1 MKHVGTKIWYSAAEL
16 ADLGLPGLPRDKR
29 KVNMRAKDE
38 RWALAV
44 DDKGHPLMRRR
55 SGRGGGTEYHI
66 KALPQSARTELIKRG
81 VADSG
86 QDCGQQQDGQ
96 GQIWSWYDAQN
107 QKVKAEAERRL
118 AVVDQVDALEAAGL
132 KRSAAVPA
140 AAQHHGIGKSTI
152 WAWLKLIEGI
162 APENR
167 LPVLAPRRKGGGAE
181 ARIDPD
187 IWQYFKSD
195 YLRPE
200 KPTLSSCYY
209 RAKEIAD
216 ARGIVLPIEKTFA
229 RKLKREVDP
238 RVIMLK
244 REGQEALRESI
255 PAQRRSVADLH
266 ALEMVNIDGHK
277 FDIFAKDADGKV
289 FRPLMVGIQDIYSRK
304 ILAWRIGGSESAIQT
319 RLTFADLFRDYGIP
333 KACVFDNG
341 RAFAS
346 KLITGGAKS
355 RFRFKIRAE
364 EPTGIMTALGIEIKW
379 AMPFRGQ
386 SKPIERA
393 FRDLC
398 DTIAKHPALAG
409 CYTGNSVDAK
419 PENYGDRAVD
429 IEAFKLL
436 VEKGI
441 SAHNARPGRR
451 TEIARGRSFDAAF
464 AESYATVPIGK
475 ATPEQLRMAL
485 LAADQKRVNKRTGHI
500 EMFGNRYWSP
510 EMSGL
515 HGRNVTV
522 RFDPDNLHQAIHLYD
537 TAGAYLCSA
546 ELIVDTGFADAAAA
560 KERAKMEANFRKA
573 VRAAAEMEDLLRAD
587 QLAAMLPDYID
598 ESELPEPQVV
608 RPVRHHGQ
616 TAAALKQQRTVFVDQ
631 FSDAVS
637 KLKLVE

>member
-1 MKHVGTKIWYSAAEL
+1 M
-16 ADLGLPGLPRDKR
+16 
-29 KVNMRAKDE
+29 
-38 RWALAV
+38 
-44 DDKGHPLMRRR
+44 
-55 SGRGGGTEYHI
+55 
-66 KALPQSARTELIKRG
+66 
-81 VADSG
+81 
-86 QDCGQQQDGQ
+86 
-96 GQIWSWYDAQN
+96 
-107 QKVKAEAERRL
+107 
-118 AVVDQVDALEAAGL
+118 
-132 KRSAAVPA
+132 
-140 AAQHHGIGKSTI
+140 
-152 WAWLKLIEGI
+152 
-162 APENR
+162 
-167 LPVLAPRRKGGGAE
+167 
-181 ARIDPD
+181 
-187 IWQYFKSD
+187 
-195 YLRPE
+195 
-200 KPTLSSCYY
+200 
-209 RAKEIAD
+209 
-216 ARGIVLPIEKTFA
+216 
-229 RKLKREVDP
+229 
-238 RVIMLK
+238 
-244 REGQEALRESI
+244 
-255 PAQRRSVADLH
+255 
-266 ALEMVNIDGHK
+266 
-277 FDIFAKDADGKV
+277 
-289 FRPLMVGIQDIYSRK
+289 
-304 ILAWRIGGSESAIQT
+304 
-319 RLTFADLFRDYGIP
+319 
-333 KACVFDNG
+333 
-341 RAFAS
+341 
-346 KLITGGAKS
+346 
-355 RFRFKIRAE
+355 
-364 EPTGIMTALGIEIKW
+364 
-379 AMPFRGQ
+379 
-386 SKPIERA
+386 
-393 FRDLC
+393 
-398 DTIAKHPALAG
+398 
-409 CYTGNSVDAK
+409 
-419 PENYGDRAVD
+419 
-429 IEAFKLL
+429 